1 MHSREPLREPVVYS
15 VFAWGT
21 LESRYE
27 SLWSIRYSHGAL
39 STAVTSESLAFGFAF
54 TLCEPRAA
62 SPADVRAVH
71 RRRPRGLSINII
83 VLTLCVR
90 EVRDTARMADRA
102 VLCLH
107 SYGDTQRT
115 ARLSQTEKKSS
126 ERTTNKLQG
135 STTPVDNLRGCGE
148 DDFVLARA
156 PGAVN
161 SEALGFL
168 SSRARPRPG
177 AVRNCPHMYSNI
189 TGVVLCFSLLTLLSL
204 GIV

>member
-1 MHSREPLREPVVYS
+1 MVYS
-15 VFAWGT
+15 VFACT

-39 STAVTSESLAFGFAF
+39 SRAVTSESLAFGFAF

-83 VLTLCVR
+83 VLTLCER

-126 ERTTNKLQG
+126 ERTTNKDQPRQSIIYG
-135 STTPVDNLRGCGE
+135 D
-148 DDFVLARA
+148 
-156 PGAVN
+156 AVRTI
-161 SEALGFL
+161 L
-168 SSRARPRPG
+168 SSRARPARSTQRHLDFCPRARAPG
-177 AVRNCPHMYSNI
+177 RARSA
-189 TGVVLCFSLLTLLSL
+189 TVLTCTVILLAWFSASLS
-204 GIV
+204 